1 MNRYFAENDRSRLL
15 PFLWLKG
22 EDEQTLRR
30 GVNEVHD
37 AGCGA
42 VCVES
47 RTHPDFMGDS
57 WWRDLDIILDEC
69 KRLGMKLWILDD
81 EHFPSGYAAGK
92 AAGTPY
98 QRMLL
103 TERHM
108 DVIGPIRDGAF
119 VAADDEHPFRKGE
132 GVAAVIAARRLDESD
147 RQDAFTDIG
156 GWKLG
161 ETVDLTPTLKDGMVY
176 WDVPQG
182 IWRVFVLTARYVT
195 ERTPPKCFTNPL
207 LPDSSRLMIEAV
219 YEPHYQHFK
228 GEFGRTFM
236 GFFSDEPALRA
247 GRGYHGVL
255 GEYPFIPIPWRSD
268 MLSILDKALGESAA
282 PLLPGLWYDIGPRTK
297 RIRYALMDTVSRL
310 YGENYSMPL
319 GAWCRE
325 HGVSY
330 IGHVIEQNNTHARLG
345 SGAGHYFRAVSGQQM
360 AGIDIVLHEV
370 RPEFNGVSHAWQSQ
384 DYEADD
390 DFFRYMLAQMAVS
403 CAYLDKEKQGRTM
416 CEIFGAY
423 GWQEDIAE
431 MRYLAYLMLS
441 RGVNFFTPHAFTMQ
455 AFPDPDSPPHF
466 DFTHHPM
473 IPYLGGVLR
482 QMAKVGQ
489 MIDGGQRICR
499 AAAVYYAEAEW
510 ANGSAGCMK
519 TQAVVKALNQSQI
532 ECCVLP
538 IDRLEDAGYDV
549 LFIPRAE
556 SWPEKLLVKCR
567 ALMDKGVKVFFID
580 ALPAHLSAGKGDLDE
595 LLAGIKVIP
604 LSGAARA
611 AREWACLPYRSDAVE
626 PRVHMYP
633 YEKDGDRLFLL
644 FNENTKEAADYRFT
658 VQEGGS
664 AYVLD
669 PEKETCVR
677 ADAETEG
684 IQTSIRL
691 RLEPAQMKIAVFTQ
705 RALACTE
712 AEEALRPILCHNS
725 PWRISLK
732 PVTEENYTHYAETE
746 ELFNITAPDRMPRFT
761 GTVRYE
767 TEADLPGGISGLSLG
782 ACCYCVK
789 AFIDGEPAGEC
800 VAAPYEFRFAP
811 LKAGKHTLKLE
822 VSNTPVF
829 MHRDRLSF
837 FACVKPT
844 GILGPVEWL
853 GGTK

>member
-161 ETVDLTPTLKDGMVY
+161 ETVDLTPTLTDGMVY

-431 MRYLAYLMLS
+431 MRYLACLMLS
-441 RGVNFFTPHAFTMQ
+441 RGVNYFTPHAFTMQ

-499 AAAVYYAEAEW
+499 AAVLYYAEAEW

-519 TQAVVKALNQSQI
+519 TQAVVKALNQGQI
-532 ECCVLP
+532 ECSVLP
-538 IDRLEDAGYDV
+538 IDRLEDASYDV

-556 SWPEKLLVKCR
+556 SWPEKLFVKCR

-580 ALPAHLSAGKGDLDE
+580 ALPARLSAGKGDLDE
-595 LLAGIKVIP
+595 LLAGIKLIP
-604 LSGAARA
+604 LSGAARS

-633 YEKDGDRLFLL
+633 YEKDGDKLFLL
-644 FNENTKEAADYRFT
+644 FNEDTKEAADYRFT
-658 VQEGGS
+658 VRDEGS

-684 IQTSIRL
+684 GQTSIRL

-712 AEEALRPILCHNS
+712 AEEPLRPILRHNS

-746 ELFNITAPDRMPRFT
+746 ELFNITAPGRMPRFT

-767 TEADLPGGISGLSLG
+767 TWADLPGGVSGLDLG
-782 ACCYCVK
+782 ECCYCVR

-800 VAAPYEFRFAP
+800 VAAPYEFRFEP

-853 GGTK
+853 GGAK